1 MKKNSQKLMKDVKK
15 TACTDAL
22 LNLNQAFTSLVN
34 AECYTESSCVLST
47 MKEIV
52 EYMDEDY
59 GDEDNDDD
67 DDEDDEDDDY

>member
-15 TACTDAL
+15 TACSDAL
-22 LNLNQAFTSLVN
+22 LNLNEAFRSLIN
-34 AECYTESSCVLST
+34 AGCYAEAGCVLST

-59 GDEDNDDD
+59 GDEDDNNDDDD
-67 DDEDDEDDDY
+67 DDEDDDD